1 MTADDRK
8 PALKSVSKPNALR
21 SRGFLS
27 QPGAH
32 APSGDGSVDKP
43 NMSRGKRQP
52 VVSDNGKPEY
62 LSTKVAIRPY
72 KLGDT

>member
-8 PALKSVSKPNALR
+8 PAMKSVNKPNSLR

-27 QPGAH
+27 QPGSQVA
-32 APSGDGSVDKP
+32 SGDGSSAKP
-43 NMSRGKRQP
+43 NKSRGKRQS
-52 VVSDNGKPEY
+52 VVADDGKPAH
-62 LSTKVAIRPY
+62 LTTKVAIPPY

>member
-8 PALKSVSKPNALR
+8 PAMKSVTKPKSLR

-27 QPGAH
+27 QPGGQ
-32 APSGDGSVDKP
+32 APSGDGSSTKP
-43 NMSRGKRQP
+43 NKSRGKRQP
-52 VVSDNGKPEY
+52 VVSDDGKPAH
-62 LSTKVAIRPY
+62 LTTRVAIRPY